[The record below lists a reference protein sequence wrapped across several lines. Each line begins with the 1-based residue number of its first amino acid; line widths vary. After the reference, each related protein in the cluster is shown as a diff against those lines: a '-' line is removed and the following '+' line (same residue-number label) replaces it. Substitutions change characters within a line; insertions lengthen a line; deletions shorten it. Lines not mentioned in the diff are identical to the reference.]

1 MKRVLLIRLT
11 LIFSILA
18 VFILSIVPA
27 SSIPNIAAFE
37 YLTDKFIH
45 GVIYFYL
52 AILIFLSKF
61 KLSNSK
67 SFLLLF
73 TFGLIIEIIHHFHP
87 FRYFEIGDL
96 VANFLG
102 ICLAYLIYKKDNI
115 FA

>member
-1 MKRVLLIRLT
+1 MKRVLWTRIALVFSLIV
-11 LIFSILA
+11 
-18 VFILSIVPA
+18 VFIFSIVPA

-37 YLTDKFIH
+37 YLTDKLIH
-45 GVIYFYL
+45 GIIYFYL

-73 TFGLIIEIIHHFHP
+73 TFGLVIEIIHHFHP
-87 FRYFEIGDL
+87 FRYFEIGYL